1 MCITN
6 ISTLKMILLII
17 VSKQCLDILR
27 GGVWVF
33 SMESSETWFSVWVL
47 PAQILSL
54 KGFLLRH
61 DSENML
67 LHVKN
72 TSTIVAQH
80 KENFLTSERVKT
92 KQPPLPPP
100 NNPQT
105 ITFHSEISMLQQ
117 NLKFRFWK

>member
-1 MCITN
+1 MCVTN

-27 GGVWVF
+27 GGVCFF
-33 SMESSETWFSVWVL
+33 SMESSETWFSIWVL

-80 KENFLTSERVKT
+80 KENFLTSEHVKT
-92 KQPPLPPP
+92 KQSPAP